1 LQAKLL
7 GDAKRSKG
15 LEELQAQS
23 IAVDVRPRAARP
35 PRTLFSAAGD
45 ADWAR
50 LGTRGRAGA
59 RVRVGLGR

>member
-1 LQAKLL
+1 VVCAATQAKLL

-35 PRTLFSAAGD
+35 PRTLFF
-45 ADWAR
+45 
-50 LGTRGRAGA
+50 RG
-59 RVRVGLGR
+59 GRR